1 MGLGTQAERR
11 GRRSLRLAVC
21 PLPRKHLAKSE
32 FILSLLS
39 SGRDK
44 ISPAGS
50 GALCAALP
58 GIFVIYLKA
67 TFPALKKCRI
77 MQKNQHEYR
86 LYAERRVLNVGT
98 ISNRPID
105 GEGIPKSRLPARS
118 VLLRQSRRDLH
129 RRSAPLAAGVAR
141 RRIQPAERTAFVYIV
156 IYWFNHISAFLT
168 HPARGWGSEHRRT
181 IDNRPYNRSPYF
193 AD

>member
-1 MGLGTQAERR
+1 MPIAQCL
-11 GRRSLRLAVC
+11 
-21 PLPRKHLAKSE
+21 LPVNS
-32 FILSLLS
+32 
-39 SGRDK
+39 D
-44 ISPAGS
+44 
-50 GALCAALP
+50 
-58 GIFVIYLKA
+58 
-67 TFPALKKCRI
+67 
-77 MQKNQHEYR
+77 HEYR

-105 GEGIPKSRLPARS
+105 GEGIPA
-118 VLLRQSRRDLH
+118 
-129 RRSAPLAAGVAR
+129 LAAGVAR

-181 IDNRPYNRSPYF
+181 IDNRPYSRSPYI